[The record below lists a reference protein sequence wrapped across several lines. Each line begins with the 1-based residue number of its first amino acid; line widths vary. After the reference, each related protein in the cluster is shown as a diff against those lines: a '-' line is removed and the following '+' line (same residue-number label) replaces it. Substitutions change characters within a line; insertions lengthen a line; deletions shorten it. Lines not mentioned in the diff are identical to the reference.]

1 MSTKNTRSKGKM
13 QEAKSSAEKLY
24 NTLFKMRDQM
34 QEIANLA
41 QELASD
47 ASEYG
52 GEISRVLREQCINYL
67 IPALKGLVSDPNQP
81 GAIEPIIEFLDSCPL
96 AFIREEPEAPQGPNP
111 VAPNGAILAT
121 PMGSKVGDEDIPQ
134 NASFSTMEDEG
145 PQISAVPNIP
155 EDMVRGFEK
164 AYRRQRKE
172 NAFMDKLFREED
184 EIEIPQEDLEL
195 DEANIFTAQ
204 GRAEI
209 ASNRVKKSVDKVT
222 KKVAALT
229 QKWTINNPAPYWNVL
244 DNNTKQNILNAAKK
258 QYMAN
263 FMKKFSPGAEDG
275 EGSAETGED
284 GGNVNGNVGNGNVTT
299 NGVAGNGND
308 TTGKGNGN
316 VVDGNSGNV
325 VNSNGGG
332 NGAGPVTGG
341 KTTGP
346 VGSVNIKK
354 EFR

>member
-164 AYRRQRKE
+164 VYRRQRKE
-172 NAFMDKLFREED
+172 NAFMDKLFREEG
-184 EIEIPQEDLEL
+184 EEETPQEDLEL

-204 GRAEI
+204 GRAEM
-209 ASNRVKKSVDKVT
+209 AANSTKKSIDKAAKKVDALT
-222 KKVAALT
+222 KK
-229 QKWTINNPAPYWNVL
+229 WTVDNPAPYWNEL
-244 DNNTKQNILNAAKK
+244 SPKTKQNILNAAKK
-258 QYMAN
+258 NYMAK
-263 FMKKFSPGAEDG
+263 FMKQLNLPQTQQNPPVQNQLAQTQPAQTQSGPPSPTE
-275 EGSAETGED
+275 
-284 GGNVNGNVGNGNVTT
+284 
-299 NGVAGNGND
+299 
-308 TTGKGNGN
+308 
-316 VVDGNSGNV
+316 V
-325 VNSNGGG
+325 VNQLQQNQ
-332 NGAGPVTGG
+332 
-341 KTTGP
+341 
-346 VGSVNIKK
+346 
-354 EFR
+354 

>member
-1 MSTKNTRSKGKM
+1 MSTKNTRSKRKM

-121 PMGSKVGDEDIPQ
+121 PTGSKVGDEDIPQ

-164 AYRRQRKE
+164 VYRRQRKE
-172 NAFMDKLFREED
+172 NAFMDKLFREDDGE
-184 EIEIPQEDLEL
+184 EIPWENLEL
-195 DEANIFTAQ
+195 EEANIFTAQ
-204 GRAEI
+204 GRAQM
-209 ASNRVKKSVDKVT
+209 AADRTQKSVNKVA
-222 KKVAALT
+222 KKVDALT
-229 QKWTINNPAPYWNVL
+229 KKWTIENPAPYWNELSPKTKQSVL
-244 DNNTKQNILNAAKK
+244 DIAKK
-258 QYMAN
+258 KYIAK
-263 FMKKFSPGAEDG
+263 FMKGLKLPQDPSTQQNPPVKDSQVKNPQVRDQGGPPSPSEVI
-275 EGSAETGED
+275 
-284 GGNVNGNVGNGNVTT
+284 NQF
-299 NGVAGNGND
+299 
-308 TTGKGNGN
+308 K
-316 VVDGNSGNV
+316 
-325 VNSNGGG
+325 
-332 NGAGPVTGG
+332 
-341 KTTGP
+341 
-346 VGSVNIKK
+346 
-354 EFR
+354 

>member
-1 MSTKNTRSKGKM
+1 MSTKNTRLKGKM

-121 PMGSKVGDEDIPQ
+121 PTGSKVGDEDIPQ
-134 NASFSTMEDEG
+134 NASFSAMEDEG

-164 AYRRQRKE
+164 VYRRQRKE
-172 NAFMDKLFREED
+172 NAFMDRLFREED
-184 EIEIPQEDLEL
+184 MEEIPQEDLEL

-204 GRAEI
+204 GRAQM
-209 ASNRVKKSVDKVT
+209 AADRTQKSVNKVAKKVDALT
-222 KKVAALT
+222 KK
-229 QKWTINNPAPYWNVL
+229 WTVDNPAPYWNEL
-244 DNNTKQNILNAAKK
+244 SPKNKQNILNAAKK
-258 QYMAN
+258 NYMAK
-263 FMKKFSPGAEDG
+263 FMKQLNLPQVQQNPPAQQNPPVQNQPAQTQPGPPSPTE
-275 EGSAETGED
+275 
-284 GGNVNGNVGNGNVTT
+284 
-299 NGVAGNGND
+299 
-308 TTGKGNGN
+308 
-316 VVDGNSGNV
+316 V
-325 VNSNGGG
+325 VNQLQQNQ
-332 NGAGPVTGG
+332 
-341 KTTGP
+341 
-346 VGSVNIKK
+346 
-354 EFR
+354 

>member
-1 MSTKNTRSKGKM
+1 MGTKDTRSKRKM

-111 VAPNGAILAT
+111 IAPNGAILAT

-164 AYRRQRKE
+164 VYRRQRKE

-204 GRAEI
+204 GRAQM
-209 ASNRVKKSVDKVT
+209 AADRTQKSVNKVA
-222 KKVAALT
+222 KKVDALT
-229 QKWTINNPAPYWNVL
+229 KKWTIENPAPYWNELSPKTKQSVL
-244 DNNTKQNILNAAKK
+244 DIAKK
-258 QYMAN
+258 RYIAK
-263 FMKKFSPGAEDG
+263 FMKGLKLPQDPSAQNPPAPPAQNPPAPATQPGPPSPGE
-275 EGSAETGED
+275 
-284 GGNVNGNVGNGNVTT
+284 
-299 NGVAGNGND
+299 
-308 TTGKGNGN
+308 
-316 VVDGNSGNV
+316 V
-325 VNSNGGG
+325 VNQLKQ
-332 NGAGPVTGG
+332 A
-341 KTTGP
+341 
-346 VGSVNIKK
+346 
-354 EFR
+354 

>member
-1 MSTKNTRSKGKM
+1 MSTKNTRSKRKM

-121 PMGSKVGDEDIPQ
+121 PTGSKVGDEDIPQ

-164 AYRRQRKE
+164 VYRRQRKE
-172 NAFMDKLFREED
+172 NAFMDKLFREDDGE
-184 EIEIPQEDLEL
+184 EIPWENLEL
-195 DEANIFTAQ
+195 EEANIFTAQ
-204 GRAEI
+204 GRAQM
-209 ASNRVKKSVDKVT
+209 AADRTQKSVNKVAKKVDALT
-222 KKVAALT
+222 KK
-229 QKWTINNPAPYWNVL
+229 WTVDNPAPYWNELPPETKQSVL
-244 DNNTKQNILNAAKK
+244 DIAKK
-258 QYMAN
+258 EYIAK
-263 FMKKFSPGAEDG
+263 FMKGLKLPQDPSTQQNPPVKDPQVKNPQVRDQGGPPSPGEVINQFKQA
-275 EGSAETGED
+275 
-284 GGNVNGNVGNGNVTT
+284 
-299 NGVAGNGND
+299 
-308 TTGKGNGN
+308 
-316 VVDGNSGNV
+316 
-325 VNSNGGG
+325 
-332 NGAGPVTGG
+332 
-341 KTTGP
+341 
-346 VGSVNIKK
+346 
-354 EFR
+354 

>member
-1 MSTKNTRSKGKM
+1 MSTKNTRSKRKM

-121 PMGSKVGDEDIPQ
+121 PIGSKVGDEDIPQ

-155 EDMVRGFEK
+155 EGMVRGFEK
-164 AYRRQRKE
+164 VYKRQRKE
-172 NAFMDKLFREED
+172 NAFMDKLFREEG
-184 EIEIPQEDLEL
+184 EEETPQEDLEL

-204 GRAEI
+204 GRAEM
-209 ASNRVKKSVDKVT
+209 AANSTKKSIDKAAKKVDALT
-222 KKVAALT
+222 KK
-229 QKWTINNPAPYWNVL
+229 WTVDNPAPYWNMLSAKNKQSVL
-244 DNNTKQNILNAAKK
+244 DAAKK
-258 QYMAN
+258 NYMAK
-263 FMKKFSPGAEDG
+263 FMKQLNLPQAQQ
-275 EGSAETGED
+275 ETPIQQ
-284 GGNVNGNVGNGNVTT
+284 
-299 NGVAGNGND
+299 APQ
-308 TTGKGNGN
+308 
-316 VVDGNSGNV
+316 
-325 VNSNGGG
+325 
-332 NGAGPVTGG
+332 A
-341 KTTGP
+341 
-346 VGSVNIKK
+346 
-354 EFR
+354 

>member
-1 MSTKNTRSKGKM
+1 MSAKNIRSKGKM

-299 NGVAGNGND
+299 NGV
-308 TTGKGNGN
+308 TGNGN
-316 VVDGNSGNV
+316 VANGGDSGNV
-325 VNSNGGG
+325 NGGG
-332 NGAGPVTGG
+332 GGPANIKKSLGQ
-341 KTTGP
+341 
-346 VGSVNIKK
+346 VGTVNVKK

>member
-1 MSTKNTRSKGKM
+1 MSSENKRPVKKFS
-13 QEAKSSAEKLY
+13 EAKSSAEKLY
-24 NTLFKMRDQM
+24 NTLFKMREQM
-34 QEIANLA
+34 QEIANMA

-134 NASFSTMEDEG
+134 NASFSAMEDEG

-172 NAFMDKLFREED
+172 SAFMDRLFREED
-184 EIEIPQEDLEL
+184 MEEIPQEDLEL

-204 GRAEI
+204 GRAQM
-209 ASNRVKKSVDKVT
+209 AADRTQKSVNKVAKKVDALT
-222 KKVAALT
+222 KK
-229 QKWTINNPAPYWNVL
+229 WTADNPAPYWNEL
-244 DNNTKQNILNAAKK
+244 SPKTKQNILNAAKK
-258 QYMAN
+258 NYMAK
-263 FMKKFSPGAEDG
+263 FMKQLNLPQDPSAQQNPPVKDPQVKNPQVRDQQGPPSPTEVI
-275 EGSAETGED
+275 
-284 GGNVNGNVGNGNVTT
+284 NQLQQNQ
-299 NGVAGNGND
+299 
-308 TTGKGNGN
+308 
-316 VVDGNSGNV
+316 
-325 VNSNGGG
+325 
-332 NGAGPVTGG
+332 
-341 KTTGP
+341 
-346 VGSVNIKK
+346 
-354 EFR
+354 

>member
-111 VAPNGAILAT
+111 IAPNGAILAT

-164 AYRRQRKE
+164 VYRRQRKE
-172 NAFMDKLFREED
+172 NAFIDKLFREDDGE
-184 EIEIPQEDLEL
+184 EIPWENLEL
-195 DEANIFTAQ
+195 EEANIFTAQ
-204 GRAEI
+204 GRAQM
-209 ASNRVKKSVDKVT
+209 AADRTQKSVNKVAKKVDALT
-222 KKVAALT
+222 KK
-229 QKWTINNPAPYWNVL
+229 WTVDNPAPYWNELPPETKQSVL
-244 DNNTKQNILNAAKK
+244 DIAKK
-258 QYMAN
+258 EYIAK
-263 FMKKFSPGAEDG
+263 FMKGLKLPQDPSTQQNPPVKDPQVKNPQVRDQGGPPSPGEVINQFKQA
-275 EGSAETGED
+275 
-284 GGNVNGNVGNGNVTT
+284 
-299 NGVAGNGND
+299 
-308 TTGKGNGN
+308 
-316 VVDGNSGNV
+316 
-325 VNSNGGG
+325 
-332 NGAGPVTGG
+332 
-341 KTTGP
+341 
-346 VGSVNIKK
+346 
-354 EFR
+354 

>member
-111 VAPNGAILAT
+111 IAPNGAILAT

-164 AYRRQRKE
+164 VYRRQRKE

-204 GRAEI
+204 GRAEM

-244 DNNTKQNILNAAKK
+244 DNGTKQNILNAAKK

-263 FMKKFSPGAEDG
+263 FMKKFSPSTVE
-275 EGSAETGED
+275 EGDPSAAGED
-284 GGNVNGNVGNGNVTT
+284 GSNGNAAT
-299 NGVAGNGND
+299 
-308 TTGKGNGN
+308 GNGN
-316 VVDGNSGNV
+316 VVSGGDSGNV
-325 VNSNGGG
+325 NGG
-332 NGAGPVTGG
+332 AG
-341 KTTGP
+341 
-346 VGSVNIKK
+346 GSANIKKSDPLGTVNVKK

>member
-164 AYRRQRKE
+164 VYRRQRKE

-204 GRAEI
+204 GRAEM

-275 EGSAETGED
+275 EGSAETGRD
-284 GGNVNGNVGNGNVTT
+284 G
-299 NGVAGNGND
+299 GNGND

-325 VNSNGGG
+325 VNSNVGA
-332 NGAGPVTGG
+332 NGAGPVTGE

-354 EFR
+354 EFK

>member
-1 MSTKNTRSKGKM
+1 MSSENKRPVKKFS
-13 QEAKSSAEKLY
+13 EAKSSAEKLY

-34 QEIANLA
+34 QEIANMA

-111 VAPNGAILAT
+111 VAPNGAVLAT

-134 NASFSTMEDEG
+134 NTSLSSIEDEG

-155 EDMVRGFEK
+155 EGMVRGFEK
-164 AYRRQRKE
+164 VYRRQRKE

-184 EIEIPQEDLEL
+184 MEEIPQEDLEL

-204 GRAEI
+204 GRAQM
-209 ASNRVKKSVDKVT
+209 AANSAQKSVNKVAKKVDALT
-222 KKVAALT
+222 KK
-229 QKWTINNPAPYWNVL
+229 WTTDNPAPYWNELSPETKQSVL
-244 DNNTKQNILNAAKK
+244 DIAKK
-258 QYMAN
+258 GYMAK
-263 FMKKFSPGAEDG
+263 FMKGLKLPQDPSTPQNPPVEDSSAKNPQVRDQSGLPSPDK
-275 EGSAETGED
+275 
-284 GGNVNGNVGNGNVTT
+284 V
-299 NGVAGNGND
+299 
-308 TTGKGNGN
+308 
-316 VVDGNSGNV
+316 
-325 VNSNGGG
+325 
-332 NGAGPVTGG
+332 
-341 KTTGP
+341 
-346 VGSVNIKK
+346 IKPL
-354 EFR
+354 

>member
-111 VAPNGAILAT
+111 IAPNGAILAT
-121 PMGSKVGDEDIPQ
+121 PTGSKVGDEDIPQ

-164 AYRRQRKE
+164 VYRRQRKE

-204 GRAEI
+204 GRAQM
-209 ASNRVKKSVDKVT
+209 AADRAQKSVNKIS
-222 KKVAALT
+222 KKVDALT
-229 QKWTINNPAPYWNVL
+229 KKWTIENPAPYWNELSPKTKQSVL
-244 DNNTKQNILNAAKK
+244 DIAKK
-258 QYMAN
+258 RYIA
-263 FMKKFSPGAEDG
+263 KFLKGLKLPQDPSAQNPPAPPAQNPPAPATQPGPPSPGE
-275 EGSAETGED
+275 
-284 GGNVNGNVGNGNVTT
+284 
-299 NGVAGNGND
+299 
-308 TTGKGNGN
+308 
-316 VVDGNSGNV
+316 V
-325 VNSNGGG
+325 VNQLKQ
-332 NGAGPVTGG
+332 A
-341 KTTGP
+341 
-346 VGSVNIKK
+346 
-354 EFR
+354 

>member
-1 MSTKNTRSKGKM
+1 MSSENKRPVKKFS
-13 QEAKSSAEKLY
+13 EAKSSAEKLY
-24 NTLFKMRDQM
+24 NTLFKMREQM
-34 QEIANLA
+34 QEIANMA

-134 NASFSTMEDEG
+134 NTSLSSIEDEG

-184 EIEIPQEDLEL
+184 EEETPQEDLEL

-204 GRAEI
+204 GRAEM
-209 ASNRVKKSVDKVT
+209 AANSTKKSIDKAAKKVDALT
-222 KKVAALT
+222 KK
-229 QKWTINNPAPYWNVL
+229 WTVDNPAPYWNMLSAKNKQSVL
-244 DNNTKQNILNAAKK
+244 DAAKK
-258 QYMAN
+258 NYMAK
-263 FMKKFSPGAEDG
+263 FMKQLNLPQAQ
-275 EGSAETGED
+275 
-284 GGNVNGNVGNGNVTT
+284 VTT
-299 NGVAGNGND
+299 
-308 TTGKGNGN
+308 TQ
-316 VVDGNSGNV
+316 SGPPSSTEV
-325 VNSNGGG
+325 VNQLQQNQ
-332 NGAGPVTGG
+332 
-341 KTTGP
+341 
-346 VGSVNIKK
+346 
-354 EFR
+354 

>member
-155 EDMVRGFEK
+155 EGMVRGFEK
-164 AYRRQRKE
+164 VYKRQRKE
-172 NAFMDKLFREED
+172 NAFMDRLFREED
-184 EIEIPQEDLEL
+184 MEEIPQEDLEL

-204 GRAEI
+204 GRAQM
-209 ASNRVKKSVDKVT
+209 AAGRTQKSVNKVAKKVDALT
-222 KKVAALT
+222 KK
-229 QKWTINNPAPYWNVL
+229 WTVDNPAPYWNELSPETKQSVL
-244 DNNTKQNILNAAKK
+244 DIAKK
-258 QYMAN
+258 GYMAK
-263 FMKKFSPGAEDG
+263 FMKELKLPQDP
-275 EGSAETGED
+275 SAQQ
-284 GGNVNGNVGNGNVTT
+284 NP
-299 NGVAGNGND
+299 
-308 TTGKGNGN
+308 
-316 VVDGNSGNV
+316 
-325 VNSNGGG
+325 
-332 NGAGPVTGG
+332 PV
-341 KTTGP
+341 KDP
-346 VGSVNIKK
+346 QVKNPQV
-354 EFR
+354 RD

>member
-1 MSTKNTRSKGKM
+1 MSAKNIRSKGKM

-244 DNNTKQNILNAAKK
+244 DDGTKQNILNAAKK

-263 FMKKFSPGAEDG
+263 FMKKFSPSTEEEENPAAAGG
-275 EGSAETGED
+275 D

-299 NGVAGNGND
+299 NGVTGND
-308 TTGKGNGN
+308 NVANGG
-316 VVDGNSGNV
+316 DSGNV
-325 VNSNGGG
+325 NGGG
-332 NGAGPVTGG
+332 GGPANIKKSLGQVGA
-341 KTTGP
+341 
-346 VGSVNIKK
+346 VNVKK

>member
-1 MSTKNTRSKGKM
+1 MSSENKRPVKKFS
-13 QEAKSSAEKLY
+13 EAKSSAEKLY

-34 QEIANLA
+34 QEIANMA

-111 VAPNGAILAT
+111 VAPNGAVLAT

-134 NASFSTMEDEG
+134 NTSLSSIEDEG

-164 AYRRQRKE
+164 VYRRQRKE
-172 NAFMDKLFREED
+172 NAFMDRLFREED
-184 EIEIPQEDLEL
+184 MEEIPQEDLEL

-204 GRAEI
+204 GRAEM

-263 FMKKFSPGAEDG
+263 FMKKFSSSTPE
-275 EGSAETGED
+275 EGDSPAAGED
-284 GGNVNGNVGNGNVTT
+284 GGNGNGVIGTGNDNVVNGG
-299 NGVAGNGND
+299 D
-308 TTGKGNGN
+308 
-316 VVDGNSGNV
+316 SGNV
-325 VNSNGGG
+325 VNSNGVKLA
-332 NGAGPVTGG
+332 NG
-341 KTTGP
+341 KTSSDP
-346 VGSVNIKK
+346 VGTVNVKK
-354 EFR
+354 EYR

>member
-111 VAPNGAILAT
+111 IAPNGAILAT

-164 AYRRQRKE
+164 VYRRQRKE
-172 NAFMDKLFREED
+172 NAFMDKLFRED
-184 EIEIPQEDLEL
+184 DGKEIPWENLEL
-195 DEANIFTAQ
+195 EEANIFTAQ
-204 GRAEI
+204 GRAQM
-209 ASNRVKKSVDKVT
+209 AADRTQKSVNKVA
-222 KKVAALT
+222 KKVDALT
-229 QKWTINNPAPYWNVL
+229 KKWTIENPAPYWNEL
-244 DNNTKQNILNAAKK
+244 SEGDKQNILNTAKK
-258 QYMAN
+258 NYIAK
-263 FMKKFSPGAEDG
+263 FMKGLEIPQDLSAPKNPPVEDSP
-275 EGSAETGED
+275 
-284 GGNVNGNVGNGNVTT
+284 V
-299 NGVAGNGND
+299 
-308 TTGKGNGN
+308 K
-316 VVDGNSGNV
+316 NSPV
-325 VNSNGGG
+325 RDHQ
-332 NGAGPVTGG
+332 GPPSPDEVI
-341 KTTGP
+341 
-346 VGSVNIKK
+346 NQFKK
-354 EFR
+354 A